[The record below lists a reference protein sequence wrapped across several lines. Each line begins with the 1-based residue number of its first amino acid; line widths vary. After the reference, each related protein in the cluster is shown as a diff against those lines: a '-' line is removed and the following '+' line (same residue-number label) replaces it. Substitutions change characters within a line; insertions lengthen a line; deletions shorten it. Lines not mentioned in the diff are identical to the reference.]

1 MYLNVLRLL
10 SSFLKL
16 HSNLMEFFVNYCRY
30 VGKDY
35 SSAQE
40 QMEDDM
46 KAYYSQNSTVSLAQS
61 LSVGQLVAVHA
72 EEDAWL
78 RARIISLEDNR
89 IKASN
94 YFFRHLEKDV
104 KQSCFS
110 DTQSIPKCT
119 ALAFSPFFP

>member
-1 MYLNVLRLL
+1 MV
-10 SSFLKL
+10 FVVFF
-16 HSNLMEFFVNYCRY
+16 FFVKYCRY

-78 RARIISLEDNR
+78 RARIVSLEDNR
-89 IKASN
+89 IKASS
-94 YFFRHLEKDV
+94 YFFWHLEKDL
-104 KQSCFS
+104 KQSWLL
-110 DTQSIPKCT
+110 DTQSILKY
-119 ALAFSPFFP
+119 AARAFSPFLPCSTSIFRYMRN

>member
-1 MYLNVLRLL
+1 MGFCL
-10 SSFLKL
+10 
-16 HSNLMEFFVNYCRY
+16 FFVKCCRY

-40 QMEDDM
+40 QMEDEM
-46 KAYYSQNSTVSLAQS
+46 KAYYSQNSAVSPAQS

-89 IKASN
+89 VKARN
-94 YFFRHLEKDV
+94 YLFWYLEKELG
-104 KQSCFS
+104 QAWFL
-110 DTQSIPKCT
+110 DTQSILKYA
-119 ALAFSPFFP
+119 ALVFFLSYPELLLFSGI

>member
-1 MYLNVLRLL
+1 MHVNVLTFLL
-10 SSFLKL
+10 SFFEVTSQPLCFLFVL
-16 HSNLMEFFVNYCRY
+16 FFSCKYCRY

-40 QMEDDM
+40 QMEDEM
-46 KAYYSQNSTVSLAQS
+46 KAYYNQNSTVSPAQS

-89 IKASN
+89 VKASN
-94 YFFRHLEKDV
+94 YLSWHSEKELRPAGFFRYTV
-104 KQSCFS
+104 NS
-110 DTQSIPKCT
+110 
-119 ALAFSPFFP
+119 

>member
-1 MYLNVLRLL
+1 MSIDVLRFLF
-10 SSFLKL
+10 SFLKL
-16 HSNLMEFFVNYCRY
+16 HCNHCVVVCVFVFVKYCRY

-61 LSVGQLVAVHA
+61 PSVGQLVAVHA

-94 YFFRHLEKDV
+94 HL
-104 KQSCFS
+104 S
-110 DTQSIPKCT
+110 
-119 ALAFSPFFP
+119 

>member
-1 MYLNVLRLL
+1 
-10 SSFLKL
+10 
-16 HSNLMEFFVNYCRY
+16 
-30 VGKDY
+30 
-35 SSAQE
+35 
-40 QMEDDM
+40 MEDDM

-94 YFFRHLEKDV
+94 YFFWHLEKDL

-110 DTQSIPKCT
+110 DTQSIPKYT

>member
-1 MYLNVLRLL
+1 M
-10 SSFLKL
+10 
-16 HSNLMEFFVNYCRY
+16 
-30 VGKDY
+30 GKDY

-46 KAYYSQNSTVSLAQS
+46 KAYYSQNSTASLAQS

-78 RARIISLEDNR
+78 RARIISLDDNR

-94 YFFRHLEKDV
+94 YFLWHLEKDL
-104 KQSCFS
+104 KHSWFL
-110 DTQSIPKCT
+110 DTQSMPKYA
-119 ALAFSPFFP
+119 ALALSIALKYFYFQLYEKLRLF

>member
-1 MYLNVLRLL
+1 MVWFV
-10 SSFLKL
+10 FL
-16 HSNLMEFFVNYCRY
+16 FFVFVKYCRY

-61 LSVGQLVAVHA
+61 PTVGQLVAVHA

-89 IKASN
+89 IKASI
-94 YFFRHLEKDV
+94 YFF
-104 KQSCFS
+104 
-110 DTQSIPKCT
+110 
-119 ALAFSPFFP
+119 

>member
-1 MYLNVLRLL
+1 M
-10 SSFLKL
+10 
-16 HSNLMEFFVNYCRY
+16 
-30 VGKDY
+30 GKDY

-46 KAYYSQNSTVSLAQS
+46 KAYYSQNSTASLAQS

-78 RARIISLEDNR
+78 RARIISLDDNR

-94 YFFRHLEKDV
+94 YFLWHLEEDLKH
-104 KQSCFS
+104 SWFL
-110 DTQSIPKCT
+110 DT
-119 ALAFSPFFP
+119 

>member
-1 MYLNVLRLL
+1 MLL
-10 SSFLKL
+10 CFYSTFLKL
-16 HSNLMEFFVNYCRY
+16 HPNTWFFVKYCRY

-40 QMEDDM
+40 QMEDEM
-46 KAYYSQNSTVSLAQS
+46 KAYYNQNSTVSPAQS

-72 EEDAWL
+72 EEEAWL

-94 YFFRHLEKDV
+94 FLFWHLDKELRQACSILKYAALVFFL
-104 KQSCFS
+104 SL
-110 DTQSIPKCT
+110 P
-119 ALAFSPFFP
+119 

>member
-1 MYLNVLRLL
+1 MHVNVLIFLF
-10 SSFLKL
+10 SFFEVASQLFL
-16 HSNLMEFFVNYCRY
+16 CFVFWFFVKYCRY

-40 QMEDDM
+40 QMEDEM
-46 KAYYSQNSTVSLAQS
+46 KAYYSQNSTLSPAQS

-89 IKASN
+89 VKASN
-94 YFFRHLEKDV
+94 YLFWHLEK
-104 KQSCFS
+104 
-110 DTQSIPKCT
+110 
-119 ALAFSPFFP
+119 

>member
-1 MYLNVLRLL
+1 MFLCFY
-10 SSFLKL
+10 SAFLKL
-16 HSNLMEFFVNYCRY
+16 HPNSCCVLFFWFFVKYCRY

-40 QMEDDM
+40 QMEDEM
-46 KAYYSQNSTVSLAQS
+46 KAYYSQNSTLSPAQS

-89 IKASN
+89 VKASN
-94 YFFRHLEKDV
+94 YLFWHLEK
-104 KQSCFS
+104 
-110 DTQSIPKCT
+110 
-119 ALAFSPFFP
+119 